1 MSNLNKKQR
10 LLDRIARKGNL
21 VMSNESLSLN
31 KLSNNELLH
40 ILSELEWGIS
50 KGQINVKKQELSW
63 SLQKK

>member
-1 MSNLNKKQR
+1 MSKLNKKQR

-31 KLSNNELLH
+31 ELTNNELLN
-40 ILSELEWGIS
+40 ILSKLEWGIS
-50 KGQINVKKQELSW
+50 KGQITVKKQELSW